1 MGEAPDRRLPGLLQG
16 VADVVARRRT
26 DESKAARR
34 RADESKAAR
43 RRADESKAA
52 RRRVDESKAARRW
65 ADELRFYFECNGK
78 PLEKGANTIFR
89 SLLDLISEV
98 ENLQHTLRTVSYT
111 TLISFRVMLVLVGN
125 M

>member
-26 DESKAARR
+26 
-34 RADESKAAR
+34 DESKAAR